1 MRTQEIGVN
10 LENKENLEIA
20 YSSCLEK
27 HAWREMSKKL
37 YSCVLHLNSI
47 ANFSALAVIGP
58 SFQKEITKCLS
69 DYSKLLELEINKN
82 DK

>member
-1 MRTQEIGVN
+1 MQE
-10 LENKENLEIA
+10 LEVSFQNKEDLEMA
-20 YSSCLEK
+20 YSSCLDK

-58 SFQKEITKCLS
+58 SFQKEITECLNN
-69 DYSKLLELEINKN
+69 YSKLLELEINKN

>member
-1 MRTQEIGVN
+1 MQELKVN
-10 LENKENLEIA
+10 PENKNYLEIA

-27 HAWREMSKKL
+27 HAWRQMSKKL

-58 SFQKEITKCLS
+58 NFQKEITECLNN
-69 DYSKLLELEINKN
+69 YSKLLELEINKH

>member
-1 MRTQEIGVN
+1 MQELKVN
-10 LENKENLEIA
+10 PENKNDLEIA

-27 HAWREMSKKL
+27 HAWRQMSKKL

-58 SFQKEITKCLS
+58 SFQKEITECLN
-69 DYSKLLELEINKN
+69 DYSKLLELEINKH